1 MFESESLLI
10 DDVNGDEQWH
20 SMTTD
25 GLEDEKLGDDVP
37 SQQEIEDQLRRDA
50 AAAEILKEVSS

>member
-1 MFESESLLI
+1 
-10 DDVNGDEQWH
+10 
-20 SMTTD
+20 MTTD